1 MIVFALAFAAFIERY
16 NRCAM
21 CESEAFFTFPPGSV
35 VAAPASPPLSWS
47 ERWQCQVRA
56 RARCFVL
63 TKI

>member
-21 CESEAFFTFPPGSV
+21 CESEAFFTFPRGSV
-35 VAAPASPPLSWS
+35 VAAPASLRYPGQKDGS
-47 ERWQCQVRA
+47 A
-56 RARCFVL
+56 RYAHARFFVL